1 MNDMPSGGITR
12 EYAGGKMLAAK
23 DEGVGLVTFN
33 QPEKRNAMSLEMW
46 QGLGEILDEFA
57 ADNSVRVVILTGAGN
72 KAFVSGA
79 DISQFEKN
87 RANAN
92 AQQEYDRLTGAGRAK
107 FQTFPKPTI
116 ARIRGFCLGGGLAI
130 AMSADL
136 RVAAADS
143 QFGIPAAKLSIAYA
157 PESVK
162 RLIDLVGP
170 AHARMILYTARRID
184 AEEAERIGL
193 INKMVPDEELN
204 EYVLDLARTIADNAP
219 LSVGA
224 SKLMINEMLN
234 RCHVAGDAG
243 LFRQRRLQ
251 GGPHRVHGEAG
262 GRLAGQVVSDRRE
275 ACFAQRPRFAA

>member
-1 MNDMPSGGITR
+1 MNDMPGGGITR

-23 DEGVGLVTFN
+23 DEGVGLITFN

-57 ADNSVRVVILTGAGN
+57 ADDAVRAVVLTGAGN

-92 AQQEYDRLTGAGRAK
+92 AQQEYDRLTGAGRTK
-107 FQTFPKPTI
+107 FQNFPKPTI

-130 AMSADL
+130 AMNADL
-136 RVAAADS
+136 RIAAVDS

-170 AHARMILYTARRID
+170 AHARMILYTGRRID
-184 AEEAERIGL
+184 AAEAERIGL
-193 INKMVPDEELN
+193 INKMVADEDLN
-204 EYVLDLARTIADNAP
+204 EHVFDVARTIADNAP
-219 LSVGA
+219 LSVTA
-224 SKLMINEMLN
+224 SKLTINEMLKDESK
-234 RCHVAGDAG
+234 RDTAAMARMMQICFDSADYK
-243 LFRQRRLQ
+243 
-251 GGPHRVHGEAG
+251 E
-262 GRLAGQVVSDRRE
+262 GRTAFMEKR
-275 ACFAQRPRFAA
+275 APRWMGR